1 MKYLLLVL
9 VLVGCAT
16 APLPTIVPPS
26 KVVHIAPSVLESC
39 TLLDENPL
47 VSTFEDVLVLYSELA
62 TAYGVC
68 ADKQSNSI
76 KLLKEFGN
84 IK

>member
-9 VLVGCAT
+9 FLVGCAT

-26 KVVHIAPSVLESC
+26 RVVRIAPSILEPC

-47 VSTFEDVLVLYSELA
+47 VNTFEDVLVLYSELA
-62 TAYGVC
+62 ASYGMC
-68 ADKQSNSI
+68 AEKQSNSVN
-76 KLLKEFGN
+76 LLKEFGN